1 MEYEKNCSPFEI
13 FVAAVVPLVGVAGV
27 TTPIASFVVGKGNF
41 VVTRVC
47 SVCVSDVG
55 DVIVVL
61 SVPEDDIIF
70 VVTREVVA
78 SVV

>member
-1 MEYEKNCSPFEI
+1 M
-13 FVAAVVPLVGVAGV
+13 PLVVGADV
-27 TTPIASFVVGKGNF
+27 TNPIASVVFGEDNF
-41 VVTRVC
+41 VVTRVG

-61 SVPEDDIIF
+61 SVPEDDII

-78 SVV
+78 SAV